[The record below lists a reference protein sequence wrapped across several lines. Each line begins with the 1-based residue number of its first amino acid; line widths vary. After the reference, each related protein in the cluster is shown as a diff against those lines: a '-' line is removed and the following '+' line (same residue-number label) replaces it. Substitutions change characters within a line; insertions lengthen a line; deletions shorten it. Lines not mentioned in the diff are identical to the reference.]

1 MADANPTPLPPRR
14 PPSLLENAPTPR
26 TEATLPSPA
35 RPEAPPAR
43 TTDAAPTRPD
53 AAAAATRPDAAPLRT
68 PSGETKRTRSVVS
81 VDPSAPQPDNR
92 NFFQRLFGA
101 FSQPSTPS
109 STATGPKTAV
119 YDIAA
124 HTVYMPNGERLE
136 AHSGLGSHFDDPR
149 SISVKNRGV
158 TPPNVYDL
166 SLRAQLF
173 HGVAALRLTPV
184 NESSMFGRDGM
195 LAHTYMLG
203 ARGDSNG
210 CISFRDYAR
219 FLRAY
224 QNGEITRLVVV
235 THSGAPMSVASTRL
249 Q

>member
-1 MADANPTPLPPRR
+1 MKSVA
-14 PPSLLENAPTPR
+14 SV
-26 TEATLPSPA
+26 
-35 RPEAPPAR
+35 
-43 TTDAAPTRPD
+43 DAAT
-53 AAAAATRPDAAPLRT
+53 
-68 PSGETKRTRSVVS
+68 
-81 VDPSAPQPDNR
+81 PQPDNR
-92 NFFQRLFGA
+92 GFFEKLFGA
-101 FSQPSTPS
+101 FSQPSSPS
-109 STATGPKTAV
+109 AVGGGPKTAV

-136 AHSGLGSHFDDPR
+136 AHSGLGSNFDDPR
-149 SISVKNRGV
+149 SISAKNRGV
-158 TPPNVYDL
+158 TPPNVYNL

-184 NESSMFGRDGM
+184 NESGMFGRVGM

-210 CISFRDYAR
+210 CVSFKDYAR

-224 QNGEITRLVVV
+224 QSGEVTRLVVV
-235 THSGAPMSVASTRL
+235 THGGSVNVASSSR